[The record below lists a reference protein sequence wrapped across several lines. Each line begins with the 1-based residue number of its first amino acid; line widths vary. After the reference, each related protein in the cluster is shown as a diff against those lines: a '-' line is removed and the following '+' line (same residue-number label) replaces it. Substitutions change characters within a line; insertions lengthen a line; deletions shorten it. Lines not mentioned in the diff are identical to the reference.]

1 MSTLNQRM
9 DDARYVAVPEDDE
22 EETSAKEEGPENRR
36 NTPITG

>member
-22 EETSAKEEGPENRR
+22 EETSKEEGPENRR
-36 NTPITG
+36 NTPIIG